1 MPDKSGCGHRPESGG
16 HAAKLS
22 APANS
27 PRTAAGLPDGRLG
40 HQEAAETDDLI
51 EVTVD
56 SIRVHLPTGQH
67 VVILKE
73 KTNDR
78 YLPIWIG
85 MFEAN
90 AIAMRI
96 QGMAPERPITHDL
109 MSSTFGELGISVSRI
124 VVTALS
130 EEVFFAR
137 LHIRQDGREIDVD
150 SRPSDAIA
158 LAVRFECPIFVAS
171 DVLERAGVIPEKEEE
186 ESSSSEDRV
195 DEDRLAVFRDL
206 VNSLDL
212 PDLPD
217 EPGSR
222 GRG

>member
-1 MPDKSGCGHRPESGG
+1 V
-16 HAAKLS
+16 
-22 APANS
+22 N
-27 PRTAAGLPDGRLG
+27 
-40 HQEAAETDDLI
+40 
-51 EVTVD
+51 VD

-73 KTNDR
+73 KQNER

-85 MFEAN
+85 PFEAN
-90 AIAMRI
+90 SIAMKI

-109 MSSTFGELGISVSRI
+109 MTTTFGELGIAVSRI
-124 VVTALS
+124 VVTSLT

-137 LHIRQDGREIDVD
+137 LHLQQNGREIDVD

-171 DVLERAGVIPEKEEE
+171 EVLERAGVIPEKDEEE
-186 ESSSSEDRV
+186 TAASDKL

-206 VNSLDL
+206 VNSLNL

-217 EPGSR
+217 EPG
-222 GRG
+222 GRGHGPSPS

>member
-1 MPDKSGCGHRPESGG
+1 
-16 HAAKLS
+16 
-22 APANS
+22 
-27 PRTAAGLPDGRLG
+27 
-40 HQEAAETDDLI
+40 
-51 EVTVD
+51 
-56 SIRVHLPTGQH
+56 VHLPTGQH

-73 KTNDR
+73 KQADR

-85 MFEAN
+85 PFEAN
-90 AIAMRI
+90 SIAMKI

-109 MSSTFGELGISVSRI
+109 MTTTFGELGIAVSRI
-124 VVTALS
+124 VVTSLT

-137 LHIRQDGREIDVD
+137 LHLKQNGREIDVD

-171 DVLERAGVIPEKEEE
+171 EVLERAGVIPEKDEEE
-186 ESSSSEDRV
+186 AAASDKL

-206 VNSLDL
+206 VNSLNL

-217 EPGSR
+217 EPGGL
-222 GRG
+222 GRGGPSPS

>member
-1 MPDKSGCGHRPESGG
+1 M
-16 HAAKLS
+16 LS

-27 PRTAAGLPDGRLG
+27 PRTAACRPKGRLG

-73 KTNDR
+73 KKNDR

-109 MSSTFGELGISVSRI
+109 MTSTFGELGISVSRI

-137 LHIRQDGREIDVD
+137 LHLRQDGREIDVD

-158 LAVRFECPIFVAS
+158 LAVRFDCPIFVAT
-171 DVLERAGVIPEKEEE
+171 DVLERAGVIPEKDEEE
-186 ESSSSEDRV
+186 ATDDKV

>member
-1 MPDKSGCGHRPESGG
+1 
-16 HAAKLS
+16 L

-27 PRTAAGLPDGRLG
+27 PRRAAGLPEGRLG
-40 HQEAAETDDLI
+40 RQEAVETDDLI
-51 EVTVD
+51 EVSVD

-73 KTNDR
+73 KKNDR

-90 AIAMRI
+90 AIAMKI

-109 MSSTFGELGISVSRI
+109 MTTTFGELGISVSRI

-137 LHIRQDGREIDVD
+137 LHLRQNGKEVDID

-171 DVLERAGVIPEKEEE
+171 DVLERAGVIPEKDEEE
-186 ESSSSEDRV
+186 TADDKV

-217 EPGSR
+217 EPGAR
-222 GRG
+222 GRGSSSS

>member
-1 MPDKSGCGHRPESGG
+1 VASGTE
-16 HAAKLS
+16 
-22 APANS
+22 
-27 PRTAAGLPDGRLG
+27 GRLG
-40 HQEAAETDDLI
+40 RQEALHIDDLI

-56 SIRVHLPTGQH
+56 SIRVHLPTAQH

-73 KTNDR
+73 KVNDR

-85 MFEAN
+85 QFEAN

-109 MSSTFGELGISVSRI
+109 MSTTFGELGISVSRI

-137 LHIRQDGREIDVD
+137 LHLKQDGREVDID

-158 LAVRFECPIFVAS
+158 LAVRFDCPIFVAA
-171 DVLERAGVIPEKEEE
+171 DVLDRAGVIPEKEEE
-186 ESSSSEDRV
+186 EAADDKV

-222 GRG
+222 GRGSRS

>member
-1 MPDKSGCGHRPESGG
+1 VARGTE
-16 HAAKLS
+16 
-22 APANS
+22 
-27 PRTAAGLPDGRLG
+27 GRLG
-40 HQEAAETDDLI
+40 AQEAFGTDDLI

-56 SIRVHLPTGQH
+56 SIRVHLPTAQH

-73 KTNDR
+73 KVNDR

-85 MFEAN
+85 QFEAN

-109 MSSTFGELGISVSRI
+109 MSTTFGELGISVSRI

-137 LHIRQDGREIDVD
+137 LHLRQDGREVDID

-158 LAVRFECPIFVAS
+158 LAVRFECPIFVAA
-171 DVLERAGVIPEKEEE
+171 DVLDRAGVIPEKEEE
-186 ESSSSEDRV
+186 ETADDKV

-222 GRG
+222 GRGSRS

>member
-1 MPDKSGCGHRPESGG
+1 M
-16 HAAKLS
+16 
-22 APANS
+22 
-27 PRTAAGLPDGRLG
+27 
-40 HQEAAETDDLI
+40 
-51 EVTVD
+51 
-56 SIRVHLPTGQH
+56 HLPTGQH

-85 MFEAN
+85 AFEAN
-90 AIAMRI
+90 AIAMKI

-109 MSSTFGELGISVSRI
+109 ITSTFSQLGISGSR
-124 VVTALS
+124 VVITSLR

-137 LHIRQDGREIDVD
+137 LHLQQNDHEIDVD

-158 LAVRFECPIFVAS
+158 LAVRFECPIFVAAE
-171 DVLERAGVIPEKEEE
+171 VLDSAGVIPEKDEETVPE
-186 ESSSSEDRV
+186 EKV
-195 DEDRLAVFRDL
+195 DEGRLAIFHRL

-217 EPGSR
+217 EPGTR
-222 GRG
+222 GRGSSSS

>member
-1 MPDKSGCGHRPESGG
+1 
-16 HAAKLS
+16 
-22 APANS
+22 
-27 PRTAAGLPDGRLG
+27 
-40 HQEAAETDDLI
+40 
-51 EVTVD
+51 
-56 SIRVHLPTGQH
+56 
-67 VVILKE
+67 VILKE
-73 KTNDR
+73 KVNDR

-85 MFEAN
+85 QFEAN

-109 MSSTFGELGISVSRI
+109 MSTTFGELGISVSRI
-124 VVTALS
+124 VVTALA

-137 LHIRQDGREIDVD
+137 LHLKQDGREVDVD

-171 DVLERAGVIPEKEEE
+171 DVLDRAGVIPEKEEE
-186 ESSSSEDRV
+186 ETADDKV

-222 GRG
+222 GRGSRS

>member
-1 MPDKSGCGHRPESGG
+1 VARGPE
-16 HAAKLS
+16 
-22 APANS
+22 
-27 PRTAAGLPDGRLG
+27 GRLG
-40 HQEAAETDDLI
+40 RQEALGTDDLI

-56 SIRVHLPTGQH
+56 SIRVHLPTAQH

-73 KTNDR
+73 KVNDR

-85 MFEAN
+85 QFEAN

-109 MSSTFGELGISVSRI
+109 MSTTFGELGISVSRI

-137 LHIRQDGREIDVD
+137 LHLQQNGREVDVD

-158 LAVRFECPIFVAS
+158 LAVRFECPIFVAA
-171 DVLERAGVIPEKEEE
+171 DVLDRAGVIPEKEEE
-186 ESSSSEDRV
+186 ETADDKV

-222 GRG
+222 GRGSRS